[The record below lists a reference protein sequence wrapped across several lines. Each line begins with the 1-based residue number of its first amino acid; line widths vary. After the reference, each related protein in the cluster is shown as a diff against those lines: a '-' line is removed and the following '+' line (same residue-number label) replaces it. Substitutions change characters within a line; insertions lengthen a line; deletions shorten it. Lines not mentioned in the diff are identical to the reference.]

1 MGLLSEL
8 CDRVSSEDCENYD
21 SNEAEINRLREEI
34 EKDQQRLDMD
44 KTIEE
49 KENMCATVRNNEWK
63 EKE

>member
-1 MGLLSEL
+1 MKK
-8 CDRVSSEDCENYD
+8 DTRK
-21 SNEAEINRLREEI
+21 RLHLMAYNIQE
-34 EKDQQRLDMD
+34 MD